1 MDAMDTSQALGRLFV
16 HGAPKISGRLST
28 SSDDLNSETVE
39 APWKRLSG
47 GLAAKRFVTIDL

>member
-1 MDAMDTSQALGRLFV
+1 MDTSQALGRLFV